1 MSVSKKDLGE
11 EHGEIRN
18 LGSPILSK
26 IQQAFLYIKT
36 FATAKANDDFT
47 SVRAVEGAHNST
59 LNIGWDKAEA
69 RLVLVVKVVNFDLVG
84 QIKEGRLATPTWL
97 EHLASGAEVEVNC
110 LTVVDSLVS
119 SEGSSPGLK
128 AIIDDMTGHVAPRRI
143 VCVGFCVGGTVATL
157 SATWAAIQWPTA
169 DVRCISF
176 GASAVGNAAFAG
188 AFKWLVGISYRV
200 TFRRDPIPAQSTA
213 QASVLKHVHGAVY
226 ICGDS
231 MRPGCQPKADLAKA
245 DLGDHSAQAYM
256 GALSS
261 NCKRQSIERQR
272 QVGSA
277 KPNLGHTAVEA
288 AARAASSAAQGM
300 LVSQVSLRESVSS
313 ASGSLDDD
321 LDISQEPTG
330 LASFMRAGM
339 GNIVTDTASASKAAF
354 ASALRKLGSKSRRSS
369 SSSSGDD
376 TAFSDRP
383 SVSANSDSNLD
394 RAIYGPAKYDAD
406 LAAGKIVRSN
416 ALMAEDALPTQ
427 AQHEQCVAGFI
438 GNMPES
444 GAQGVDGKLP
454 EDAVNC
460 AYMEAA
466 AQGSDV
472 GSLQKIEEGSLGSG
486 GLSAKSDEQ
495 GEAASQQEA
504 RKLTRNFSLEERDSS
519 GVDQKDLSNL
529 QKILVLGK
537 ISQAAILAAAAYR
550 NHDTFKCQT
559 GITKSR
565 LIYDKEHH
573 DTKVHVGWLEGGTAV
588 FAFRGTASRQDGL
601 QDVKIFS
608 RNIDYLQELY
618 PGVKAHLGFMQQ
630 FAAVCHPDR
639 SETNMAA
646 VLKELSG
653 GQIPNRVIC
662 TGHSLGGALATLGA
676 AWAALEYP
684 DADIRC
690 ITFGSPRVANK
701 VFGKAFNALVGT
713 SLRLVHGF
721 DPVPSLPPSLM
732 YKHVPGVIH
741 IKRDD
746 LLLKHRPWHTMLR
759 STVSDHGMMKYSK
772 GVYRHMPGGLESLPS
787 FFAPKPVKKMCEN
800 VCSVTGWGRASSQPS
815 ADGVAASP
823 DSPVTSPVTKSE
835 KRKSKDEPDHQ
846 LKKTLMDLGEDH
858 GHLQDLS
865 SPILSKIQEGFFYM
879 RSCLVDDANDMFT
892 RFGSLQGPNKSTM
905 FVAWDEVKSR
915 LVLSCRIMDFTFL
928 TGMREAKLASPPWL
942 AHLASD
948 AQVEVNCL
956 RVFQAFVDPQDGETD
971 LKSLIKHT
979 IGDVNPRRV
988 VCVGFCAAG
997 SVTTLT
1003 AAWAAVQWPAA
1014 DVRCISFGA
1023 PAVGNTAFAASFKWL
1038 VGISYRVMFRR
1049 DPVPTALAATG
1060 LKHVHGAV
1068 YLCGKSMKLGSQ
1080 SKGQIAPIADLGDHA
1095 FTGYSGALYATCK
1108 VQSDR
1113 ERATEG
1119 ACRAKLDT
1127 HSSFSGSSLRSSSL
1141 RSEGSLGR
1149 DSTVSL
1155 TETIDSLDNGDDEE
1169 AGITSKQPTGL
1180 MAYVRSGA
1188 SNLFVDTLTVSKLAV
1203 ASAFTKFGKLI
1214 PRSKPKGPSGDNTAA
1229 CGHEGLA
1236 AEQSARLANGDGLLA
1251 EDDAYL
1257 ISGEP
1262 PSIGKAAYSPGD
1274 STAGEVP
1281 GPLAPGV
1288 SLPERV
1294 IDDSIPGDFQDV
1306 QGAGASLGP
1315 ADIPAEEGHLCV
1327 RSRVKAA
1334 HPKLARAFSLM
1345 ERDSW
1350 QVDQSH
1356 LSNMQRVLVMGK
1368 ISQAAIV
1375 AGAAYRN
1382 EDTFKLQTGIPKTRL
1397 IKDKVHHDT
1406 KVHVGWLEGGTA
1418 VFAFRGTAS
1427 RQDGLQDVK
1436 IFSRNI
1442 DYLQEL
1448 YPGVK
1453 AHMGFMQ
1460 QFAAVCNPEKPET
1473 NMAAVL
1479 KELSGGQ
1486 IPNRVICTGHS
1497 LGGALATLGAAWAAL
1512 EYPDADIRCITF
1524 GSPRVANKVFGKAFN
1539 ALVGTSLRLVHGFDP
1554 VPSLPPSLMYKHV
1567 PGVIHIRR
1575 DDLLLKHRPWH
1586 TMLRSSVTDHGMRKY
1601 SMGIYKHM
1609 PGGLEAHVAFFAVR
1623 PVARLCDKVTQA
1635 AQRAT
1640 GMGGQEEQDEAQGNT
1655 KEYAEDVIS
1664 PTSKAKA
1671 AGSKKGRHIRSH
1683 SSSLDWM
1690 AGLKSGRT
1698 CHPFVVAV

>member
-1 MSVSKKDLGE
+1 
-11 EHGEIRN
+11 
-18 LGSPILSK
+18 
-26 IQQAFLYIKT
+26 
-36 FATAKANDDFT
+36 
-47 SVRAVEGAHNST
+47 
-59 LNIGWDKAEA
+59 
-69 RLVLVVKVVNFDLVG
+69 
-84 QIKEGRLATPTWL
+84 
-97 EHLASGAEVEVNC
+97 
-110 LTVVDSLVS
+110 
-119 SEGSSPGLK
+119 
-128 AIIDDMTGHVAPRRI
+128 
-143 VCVGFCVGGTVATL
+143 
-157 SATWAAIQWPTA
+157 
-169 DVRCISF
+169 
-176 GASAVGNAAFAG
+176 
-188 AFKWLVGISYRV
+188 
-200 TFRRDPIPAQSTA
+200 
-213 QASVLKHVHGAVY
+213 
-226 ICGDS
+226 
-231 MRPGCQPKADLAKA
+231 
-245 DLGDHSAQAYM
+245 
-256 GALSS
+256 
-261 NCKRQSIERQR
+261 
-272 QVGSA
+272 
-277 KPNLGHTAVEA
+277 
-288 AARAASSAAQGM
+288 
-300 LVSQVSLRESVSS
+300 
-313 ASGSLDDD
+313 
-321 LDISQEPTG
+321 
-330 LASFMRAGM
+330 
-339 GNIVTDTASASKAAF
+339 
-354 ASALRKLGSKSRRSS
+354 
-369 SSSSGDD
+369 
-376 TAFSDRP
+376 
-383 SVSANSDSNLD
+383 
-394 RAIYGPAKYDAD
+394 
-406 LAAGKIVRSN
+406 
-416 ALMAEDALPTQ
+416 
-427 AQHEQCVAGFI
+427 
-438 GNMPES
+438 
-444 GAQGVDGKLP
+444 
-454 EDAVNC
+454 
-460 AYMEAA
+460 
-466 AQGSDV
+466 
-472 GSLQKIEEGSLGSG
+472 
-486 GLSAKSDEQ
+486 
-495 GEAASQQEA
+495 
-504 RKLTRNFSLEERDSS
+504 
-519 GVDQKDLSNL
+519 
-529 QKILVLGK
+529 
-537 ISQAAILAAAAYR
+537 
-550 NHDTFKCQT
+550 
-559 GITKSR
+559 
-565 LIYDKEHH
+565 
-573 DTKVHVGWLEGGTAV
+573 
-588 FAFRGTASRQDGL
+588 
-601 QDVKIFS
+601 
-608 RNIDYLQELY
+608 
-618 PGVKAHLGFMQQ
+618 
-630 FAAVCHPDR
+630 
-639 SETNMAA
+639 
-646 VLKELSG
+646 
-653 GQIPNRVIC
+653 
-662 TGHSLGGALATLGA
+662 
-676 AWAALEYP
+676 
-684 DADIRC
+684 
-690 ITFGSPRVANK
+690 
-701 VFGKAFNALVGT
+701 
-713 SLRLVHGF
+713 
-721 DPVPSLPPSLM
+721 
-732 YKHVPGVIH
+732 
-741 IKRDD
+741 
-746 LLLKHRPWHTMLR
+746 
-759 STVSDHGMMKYSK
+759 
-772 GVYRHMPGGLESLPS
+772 
-787 FFAPKPVKKMCEN
+787 
-800 VCSVTGWGRASSQPS
+800 
-815 ADGVAASP
+815 
-823 DSPVTSPVTKSE
+823 
-835 KRKSKDEPDHQ
+835 
-846 LKKTLMDLGEDH
+846 
-858 GHLQDLS
+858 
-865 SPILSKIQEGFFYM
+865 
-879 RSCLVDDANDMFT
+879 
-892 RFGSLQGPNKSTM
+892 M
-905 FVAWDEVKSR
+905 FVAWDE
-915 LVLSCRIMDFTFL
+915 IMDFTFL

-1274 STAGEVP
+1274 STAGVSHGEGSNPDDVPMHLEMGSEPQLDVSQSAAAATAAALASADSSSMSSDSLSNKMVTAVMLDKRLASLDTGSASVSRELMQATRYMQTDTDRHNIVKDASQQVNNLGMAAIAVNEAEVSLGEVRMNVGAEEVP

-1315 ADIPAEEGHLCV
+1315 ADIPAEEGLDM
-1327 RSRVKAA
+1327 
-1334 HPKLARAFSLM
+1334 LM
-1345 ERDSW
+1345 QQHDT
-1350 QVDQSH
+1350 Q
-1356 LSNMQRVLVMGK
+1356 VLVMGK

-1690 AGLKSGRT
+1690 YAGSQPEAPVLGAGSADTAARDS
-1698 CHPFVVAV
+1698 VANPQSVSAAAIERMYGIKPVSAA